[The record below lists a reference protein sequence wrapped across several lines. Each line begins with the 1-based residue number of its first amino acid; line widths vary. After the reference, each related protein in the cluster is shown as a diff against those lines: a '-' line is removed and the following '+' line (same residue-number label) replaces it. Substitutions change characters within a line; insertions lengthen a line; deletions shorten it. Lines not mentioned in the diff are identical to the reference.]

1 MPKRMFG
8 VIIPIAGHLYCE
20 VEATTEEEAIEKAMD
35 MEHTIEEIEEWD
47 YYQELVTG
55 NVMHYSVNKIEVTDS
70 WEDP

>member
-35 MEHTIEEIEEWD
+35 MEHTIEEIEEWWHIRA
-47 YYQELVTG
+47 EGVRRAG
-55 NVMHYSVNKIEVTDS
+55 ACA
-70 WEDP
+70 